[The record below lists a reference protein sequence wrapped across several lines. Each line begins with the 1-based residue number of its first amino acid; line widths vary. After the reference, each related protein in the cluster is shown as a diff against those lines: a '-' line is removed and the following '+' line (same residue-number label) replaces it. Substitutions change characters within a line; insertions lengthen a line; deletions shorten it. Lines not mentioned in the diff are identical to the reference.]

1 MVVALLVVLCV
12 VGQNSDE
19 ADQKL
24 FKSSK
29 AAAREWRSSIQSVRI
44 RGYVDNDPN
53 GEAARYTKTV
63 GERRRMYLDW
73 AWTAAGEYRYQTWWA
88 RGEGIKDQ
96 LTEPTTT
103 PRISRW
109 SKLVP
114 PRGGFL
120 HVPIAGYWVIKER
133 DEMWFAD
140 AIEQSRRY
148 KVVRRDGKSFV
159 EFEIEHVGEFRKHLQ
174 VDPDHGFLPVRFL
187 LGDDWQYDVDEWE
200 RLEGGRWSPKAGRF
214 SKGMK
219 TGKANDV
226 EQWRIVSAEYNG
238 LFPAEFFALA
248 SQTPQTEAAHHPDR
262 LQDAVKPPSGREMNE
277 QIARRKLIVRTAFF
291 VVGVGAVYLA
301 ITFLR
306 RRRTGATTTT
316 EPRDSPSENR

>member
-1 MVVALLVVLCV
+1 MVVASLVVCCL
-12 VGQNSDE
+12 VGQNPDE

-24 FKSSK
+24 FKSAK

-44 RGYVDNDPN
+44 RGYLDNDPN
-53 GEAARYTKTV
+53 GETARYTKTM

-88 RGEGIKDQ
+88 GGDGIKDQ
-96 LTEPTTT
+96 LPEPTTK
-103 PRISRW
+103 PVISRW

-114 PRGGFL
+114 ARSGSLVFP
-120 HVPIAGYWVIKER
+120 PIAGYWVNIGQAAI
-133 DEMWFAD
+133 WFAD

-159 EFEIEHVGEFRKHLQ
+159 EFEIEHGGEFRKHLQ

-187 LGDDWQYDVDEWE
+187 IGDDWQYDVDEWE

-226 EQWRIVSAEYNG
+226 ERWRIVSAEYNG
-238 LFPAEFFALA
+238 SFPAEFFALP
-248 SQTPQTEAAHHPDR
+248 SQTPLATPVQHPGGP
-262 LQDAVKPPSGREMNE
+262 QEAVKPPSGREMNE
-277 QIARRKLIVRTAFF
+277 RIAQRKWMVRTGFF
-291 VVGVGAVYLA
+291 VGGIGAVYLA
-301 ITFLR
+301 ITLLR
-306 RRRTGATTTT
+306 RLRSARGAPNTG
-316 EPRDSPSENR
+316 DSQSADR

>member
-1 MVVALLVVLCV
+1 MVVAPLVVLCL
-12 VGQNSDE
+12 VGQNPDE

-24 FKSSK
+24 FKGAK

-44 RGYVDNDPN
+44 RGYVDSDPN
-53 GEAARYTKTV
+53 GERARYTKTI
-63 GERRRMYLDW
+63 GQRGRECLDW
-73 AWTAAGEYRYQTWWA
+73 AWTAAGEYRYQTWGA
-88 RGEGIKDQ
+88 GGDGIKDQ
-96 LTEPTTT
+96 LPEPTTT

-114 PRGGFL
+114 PSSGSLLFP
-120 HVPIAGYWVIKER
+120 PIAGYWVSKER
-133 DEMWFAD
+133 AEMWFAD

-148 KVVRRDGKSFV
+148 KVVRRDGKAFV
-159 EFEIEHVGEFRKHLQ
+159 EFEIEHGSEVRNHLQ
-174 VDPDHGFLPVRFL
+174 VDPEHGFLPVRFL

-214 SKGMK
+214 SRGMK

-238 LFPAEFFALA
+238 SFPAEFFALPMY
-248 SQTPQTEAAHHPDR
+248 TPSPQPRT
-262 LQDAVKPPSGREMNE
+262 QDAVKPPSGRELNE
-277 QIARRKLIVRTAFF
+277 RVADRKWIVRTAFF

-301 ITFLR
+301 IAFLR
-306 RRRTGATTTT
+306 RRRNRGPTAA
-316 EPRDSPSENR
+316 DASNAPSGDR

>member
-1 MVVALLVVLCV
+1 MVVAPLVVLCL
-12 VGQNSDE
+12 VGQNPDE

-24 FKSSK
+24 FKGAK
-29 AAAREWRSSIQSVRI
+29 AAAREWRSSIQSVRF
-44 RGYVDNDPN
+44 RGYRDNDPN
-53 GEAARYTKTV
+53 GERDRYTKTI
-63 GERRRMYLDW
+63 GQRGRMYLDW

-88 RGEGIKDQ
+88 GGDGIKDQ

-114 PRGGFL
+114 PRGEIL
-120 HVPIAGYWVIKER
+120 LVPIAGYWVKKEQ
-133 DEMWFAD
+133 DWMWFAD

-148 KVVRRDGKSFV
+148 KVVRRDGKAFV
-159 EFEIEHVGEFRKHLQ
+159 EFEIEHGSEVRNLLQ
-174 VDPDHGFLPVRFL
+174 VDPEHGFLPVRFL
-187 LGDDWQYDVDEWE
+187 LGGDWQYDVDEWE

-226 EQWRIVSAEYNG
+226 ERWRIVSAEYNG
-238 LFPAEFFALA
+238 SFPTDFFKLPTYAP
-248 SQTPQTEAAHHPDR
+248 SPQPRT
-262 LQDAVKPPSGREMNE
+262 QDAVKPPSGRELNE
-277 QIARRKLIVRTAFF
+277 RVADRKWIVRTAFF

-301 ITFLR
+301 IAFLR
-306 RRRTGATTTT
+306 RRRNRGPTAA
-316 EPRDSPSENR
+316 DASNAPSGDR